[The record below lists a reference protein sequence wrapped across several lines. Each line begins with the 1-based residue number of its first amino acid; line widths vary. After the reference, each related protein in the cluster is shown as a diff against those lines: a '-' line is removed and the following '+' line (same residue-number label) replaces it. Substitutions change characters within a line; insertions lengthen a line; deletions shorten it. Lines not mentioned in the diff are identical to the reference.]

1 MCSLPL
7 LYLIIYMYARMRNRQ
22 TVWLMVVMAWWL
34 TATLNAQSRFE
45 KGRLYTIASQTFRGK
60 VWNGDK
66 QASDVTL
73 AKLSA
78 DAMPQQWT
86 VTELSG
92 SYRLIN
98 PFTGLAA
105 HATADGRVEM
115 TENNGSDESQ
125 LWLLEPVDGA
135 YLFVPANRPTMAA
148 CGRTDGKVI
157 LVDKEKARRDKAS
170 RFTVEKSVVAGFDA
184 EAAYHIVALGA
195 DGQVLGNGDNGD
207 NNAPIR
213 AEKADVNN
221 RGQYWSVK
229 MIDLEQR
236 VVGGAFYDQNF
247 DDGGG
252 NPAVDYLLQW
262 PAVEGVWNNAR
273 FRFLPVPGQ
282 ADTWQI
288 ASAAKPGNVYAVKG
302 DRLKPMPAE
311 GAGRDTWFT
320 FRQVEKPKIE
330 SPYWEDE
337 TRFEENKEPG
347 HATYMPYADEAAMQ
361 ADAEYYRTPWV
372 PTRSAL
378 VQSLNGTWRFHFV
391 SEPSQ
396 RPLDFYRDDYD
407 VSAWD
412 TLPVPSNW
420 EMHGYDRPIY
430 CNVEY
435 PHGNTPPYIKARP
448 GFNDGGKNYGI
459 NPVGSYVREFT
470 VPADWNGRRTF
481 IHFGGIYSAA
491 FVYLNGR
498 YVGYSQGANNVA
510 EFDLTSHLRPG
521 TNRLAVQVFRWSD
534 GSYLECQDMFRMS
547 GIFRDV
553 YLYNVPKVSVRDHYI
568 TSRLSD
574 DYRSARLKVLL
585 AVDNRDGLTGSRD
598 YRVRLYDP
606 AGNKVA
612 ERTYEGYRFDAS
624 PTGRK
629 NTVGVEMDVENVRLW
644 TAETPELYTVS
655 VAQLGENGQEEM
667 AFSTKYGFRS
677 IEVRGPLVYINGKRV
692 FFKGVNRH
700 DSDPLHGRAVTTE
713 SMLRDVTL
721 MKQNN
726 INTIRTS
733 HYPNAARMYAMFD
746 HFGLYCMDEADL
758 EDHANQTISDRPSWI
773 PAFVDRIDRMVL
785 RDRNHPSVIFWSL
798 GNEAGG
804 GSNFQHCYDAAR
816 KLDPRPIHYEGTR
829 DGKPYG
835 GNRFSDLYSKMY
847 PGMNW
852 MNQYVN
858 SFDKPMFIC
867 EYAHSMGNALGN
879 LPEYWQ
885 SMEQSTA
892 TVGGAIWDWVDQSIY
907 EPREIKAGTWQGRIR
922 TGYDFPGPHQ
932 GNFCANGILPSS
944 RNESPK
950 LKEVKAAQ
958 QYVKVRLDTVNTLMP
973 KAVVQLTNAYDF
985 LSLDAFQL
993 QGQLVVDGQP
1003 GKLRTVKL
1011 PAVKPGETETLT
1023 VEFPRSEWKRAVK
1036 NDCEVM
1042 VNLYVVLKETTPWA
1056 EAGHRVAQQ
1065 QIEVRKR
1072 PALTALKA
1080 ERVSPFTV
1088 KAKDDRITVVND
1100 RMKAEFNSE
1109 TGVLSALEM
1118 DGRNILVPGGGFSYT
1133 NHRWIENDR
1142 FGNTAD
1148 GLEEMGTCVATW
1160 EGDGRVTVKTS
1171 RRGLLCSTEVNYT
1184 FFPQGVVDMDVTF
1197 TPHTGDLRRAALTAR
1212 IDSALNRVDYYAY
1225 GPWENHVDR
1234 KAGVTVGRYRTT
1246 VAGMAE
1252 EYSKPQSMGNR
1263 EGLRS
1268 LSLTDKDGRGVRI
1281 DTEGEVSFSV
1291 QPYTD
1296 ADLMNA
1302 SHLWEMEPRP
1312 YQVLHLNAWLRGVGN
1327 ASCGHDVGTLPQYCV
1342 PNRPLYYKLRLSA
1355 ERVKP

>member
-1 MCSLPL
+1 MK
-7 LYLIIYMYARMRNRQ
+7 NRW
-22 TVWLMVVMAWWL
+22 TAWLVPVMAFCVMA
-34 TATLNAQSRFE
+34 TATAQSRFE
-45 KGRLYTIASQTFRGK
+45 KGKLYTIVSQAMKGY

-66 QASDVTL
+66 QATDVALGKL
-73 AKLSA
+73 APQVA
-78 DAMPQQWT
+78 PQQWT

-105 HATADGRVEM
+105 HVTADGRVEM

-125 LWLLEPVDGA
+125 LWLLEPVEDA
-135 YLFVPANRPTMAA
+135 FLFVPANRQTMAA
-148 CGRTDGKVI
+148 CGRNGRVV
-157 LVDKEKARRDKAS
+157 LVDKEKARRDKAA
-170 RFTVEKSVVAGFDA
+170 RFTVEKSAVAGFDS
-184 EAAYHIVALGA
+184 ESAYHIVALGT
-195 DGQVLGNGDNGD
+195 DGLVLGNGDNGD
-207 NNAPIR
+207 NNAAIR
-213 AEKADVNN
+213 AEKPDAGN

-229 MIDLEQR
+229 TLDVEQR

-262 PAVEGVWNNAR
+262 PAVDGVWNNAR
-273 FRFLPVPGQ
+273 FRFLPVDGQ
-282 ADTWQI
+282 TDTWQI
-288 ASAAKPGNVYAVKG
+288 ASAAKPEQVYAVRG
-302 DRLKPMPAE
+302 DRVKPVARKE
-311 GAGRDTWFT
+311 AGRDSWFT

-337 TRFEENKEPG
+337 TRFEENKEAG
-347 HATYMPYADEAAMQ
+347 HATYMPYPDEAAMQ
-361 ADAEYYRTPWV
+361 ADKAYYDTPWV
-372 PTRSAL
+372 PVRSSL

-391 SEPSQ
+391 PEPSQ
-396 RPLDFYRDDYD
+396 RPLDFYKDGYD
-407 VSAWD
+407 VSGWD

-420 EMHGYDRPIY
+420 EMYGYDRPIY

-448 GFNDGGKNYGI
+448 GYNDGGRNYGI

-470 VPADWNGRRTF
+470 VPADWAGRRTF

-491 FVYLNGR
+491 LVYLNGR
-498 YVGYSQGANNVA
+498 YVGYSQGSNNVA
-510 EFDLTSHLRPG
+510 EFDLTDYLRPG

-553 YLYNVPKVSVRDHYI
+553 YLYNVPRVSVRDHYI
-568 TSRLSD
+568 TSSLSD
-574 DYRSARLKVLL
+574 DLRQAKLSVMLS
-585 AVDNRDGLTGSRD
+585 VDNRDGLTGKRD
-598 YRVRLYDP
+598 FRVRLYDP
-606 AGNKVA
+606 SGRKVGD
-612 ERTYEGYRFDAS
+612 RTYEGYSFDGS
-624 PTGRK
+624 VIGRR
-629 NTVGVEMDVENVRLW
+629 NSVGVEMSVEDVQLW
-644 TAETPELYTVS
+644 TAETPNLYTVS
-655 VAQLGENGQEEM
+655 IAQIDESGREEM
-667 AFSTKYGFRS
+667 AFSTKYGFRT
-677 IEVRGPLVYINGKRV
+677 IEVRGSLVYINGKRV

-726 INTIRTS
+726 VNTIRTS

-804 GSNFQHCYDAAR
+804 GSNFRHCYDAAR
-816 KLDPRPIHYEGTR
+816 RLDSRPIHYEGTR
-829 DGKPYG
+829 DGKSYG

-885 SMEQSTA
+885 SIEQSTS
-892 TVGGAIWDWVDQSIY
+892 TIGGAIWDWVDQSIY
-907 EPREIKAGTWQGRIR
+907 EPREIKDGTWSGRIR

-932 GNFCANGILPSS
+932 GNFCSNGILPSS
-944 RNESPK
+944 RNESAK

-958 QYVKVRLDTVNTLMP
+958 QYVKLTLETTDGIMP
-973 KAVVQLTNAYDF
+973 KAVVRVTNAYDF
-985 LSLDAFQL
+985 RTLEGLSLQW
-993 QGQLVVDGQP
+993 QLVVDGQP
-1003 GKLRTVKL
+1003 GKLNTRRLKATQ
-1011 PAVKPGETETLT
+1011 PGDTEIMQIA
-1023 VEFPRSEWKRAVK
+1023 FPRAEWKRAVK
-1036 NDCEVM
+1036 QNREVM
-1042 VNLYVVLKETTPWA
+1042 ANLYVVLDEATPWA
-1056 EAGHRVAQQ
+1056 ESGYAVAWRQV
-1065 QIEVRKR
+1065 EVRQR
-1072 PALTALKA
+1072 PALPELTVAPGEALTVDRG
-1080 ERVSPFTV
+1080 ENTLTVSNT
-1088 KAKDDRITVVND
+1088 RLQ
-1100 RMKAEFNSE
+1100 AEFDAT
-1109 TGVLSALEM
+1109 TGVLSTLVM
-1118 DGRNILVPGGGFSYT
+1118 DGRNILAPNGGFTYT

-1142 FGNTAD
+1142 FGNTSD
-1148 GLEEMGTCVATW
+1148 GMQPQGRCEVIEEA
-1160 EGDGRVTVKTS
+1160 DGRVTVTTERKGS
-1171 RRGLLCSTEVNYT
+1171 LCSTRVIYT
-1184 FFPQGVVDMDVTF
+1184 FLPQGVVDMDATF
-1197 TPHTGDLRRAALTAR
+1197 TPHTANLRRAALTAC
-1212 IDSALNRVDYYAY
+1212 IDSSLNRVDYYAY

-1234 KAGVTVGRYRTT
+1234 KAGVTVGRYQTT

-1252 EYSKPQSMGNR
+1252 EYAKPQSMGNR

-1296 ADLMNA
+1296 ADLMQA
-1302 SHLWEMEPRP
+1302 SHLWEMTPRP
-1312 YQVLHLNAWLRGVGN
+1312 YHVLHLNAWLRGVGN
-1327 ASCGHDVGTLPQYCV
+1327 ASCGHDVGTLPEYCV
-1342 PNRPLYYKLRLSA
+1342 PERPLGYKLRLTTI
-1355 ERVKP
+1355 R